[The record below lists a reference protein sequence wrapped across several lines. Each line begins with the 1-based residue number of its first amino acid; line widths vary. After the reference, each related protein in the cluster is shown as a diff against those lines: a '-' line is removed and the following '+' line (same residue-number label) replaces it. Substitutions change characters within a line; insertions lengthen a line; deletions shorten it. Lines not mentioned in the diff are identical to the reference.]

1 MSFLFFL
8 SSVSISVS
16 CCSWLF
22 SGFVYSCVPYTYT
35 FEIFIY
41 GLDWRCLSFMYFFH
55 VVHDSFLDSFIHVY
69 YYTLLRFSYVVNLI
83 VMDIFRLYLIMNL
96 VTFSFFFFFSSVF
109 FFLGRWRGL
118 LTILIWPIFA
128 FFFFLFLMWSLL
140 FFQWMKT
147 GFSIRKKVICR
158 YASSD
163 VWRFI
168 FICV

>member
-1 MSFLFFL
+1 MSFLSFL

-96 VTFSFFFFFSSVF
+96 VTSSFFFFFSSVF
-109 FFLGRWRGL
+109 FFFFFEGCMGEGGGVNDLDLINLCFFFNGWKQIFLLGRKLYVDTQVVTFDG
-118 LTILIWPIFA
+118 
-128 FFFFLFLMWSLL
+128 LFLY
-140 FFQWMKT
+140 
-147 GFSIRKKVICR
+147 VYIC
-158 YASSD
+158 
-163 VWRFI
+163 
-168 FICV
+168 